1 VGDESTRIPLIG
13 AEDVARV
20 AANLLIKSYRH
31 EPQSKGSLMRYPP
44 EHKAEVRREIIERA
58 AREFRFRGAEGIGI
72 SALMKR
78 LGLTHGGFYRH
89 FRSRE
94 SLFTEAVE
102 HGFGQVTARLREIAE
117 AAPPG
122 QKLQQ
127 VVRAYLSPEHV
138 DNPGEG
144 CPLAALCTDI
154 TRMSARERR
163 RIERPL
169 MNYIDEMA
177 KFVKGSIDRERRRH
191 ALLLFSSMAGV
202 VCAARAIPDQQ
213 AREDLLQGARQFYM
227 SHFDGTE

>member
-1 VGDESTRIPLIG
+1 
-13 AEDVARV
+13 
-20 AANLLIKSYRH
+20 
-31 EPQSKGSLMRYPP
+31 MRYPP
-44 EHKAEVRREIIERA
+44 EHKAEIHREIVERA
-58 AREFRFRGAEGIGI
+58 AREFRSRGAEGIGI

-89 FRSRE
+89 FRSRG

-102 HGFGQVTARLREIAE
+102 HGFRQVTARLREIAD

-127 VVRAYLSPEHV
+127 VVRAYLSSEHV

-154 TRMSARERR
+154 TRLPARERW

-177 KFVKGSIDRERRRH
+177 QFVKGATDQERRRH

-202 VCAARAIPDQQ
+202 VSAARAIPDQQ
-213 AREDLLQGARQFYM
+213 AREELLQGAREFYT